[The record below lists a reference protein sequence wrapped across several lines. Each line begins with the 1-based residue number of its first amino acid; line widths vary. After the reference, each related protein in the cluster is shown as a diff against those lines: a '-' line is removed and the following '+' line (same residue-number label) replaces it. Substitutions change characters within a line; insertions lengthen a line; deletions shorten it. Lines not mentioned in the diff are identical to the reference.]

1 MSLDI
6 DVNFIVLGGYIYT
19 FEIYKDIEVILKVC
33 KDMSEIPHF
42 LYRGGLQKEKLS
54 S

>member
-6 DVNFIVLGGYIYT
+6 DVKFLVLEWYICS
-19 FEIYKDIEVILKVC
+19 FAVCKDINVILKVC

-42 LYRGGLQKEKLS
+42 LYRAGLQKEKLS